1 MKVSKS
7 YIEKLIKEELT
18 KEGVLDTVKNV
29 MGIGGD
35 PDAGR
40 EELGKKIANS
50 VADDTNEEII
60 KWVEMINRLQA
71 KGLSVEEAIR
81 KALMLKY
88 GVDRP
93 E

>member
-7 YIEKLIKEELT
+7 YIEKLIKEELK
-18 KEGVLDTVKNV
+18 KEGIMDGIKNA

-50 VADDTNEEII
+50 VADDTNEEIV
-60 KWVEMINRLQA
+60 KWVEMIMRQTS